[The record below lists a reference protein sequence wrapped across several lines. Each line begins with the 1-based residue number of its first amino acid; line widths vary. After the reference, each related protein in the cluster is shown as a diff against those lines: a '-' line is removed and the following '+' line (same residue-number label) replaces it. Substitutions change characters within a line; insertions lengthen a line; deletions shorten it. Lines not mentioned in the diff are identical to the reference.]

1 MDGLSIFGFMAFIF
15 VFIVW
20 SIVNKLE
27 KILKDSGMMDKDS
40 KSD

>member
-1 MDGLSIFGFMAFIF
+1 VDGLSIFGSMAFIF

-20 SIVNKLE
+20 LKVNKLE